1 MHKKPIKCPKVPG
14 ALIDALEVVLARLW
28 EGERL
33 DYHYGDD
40 LGDPD
45 RQQHFF
51 LKLEVIRL
59 WLDYVEE
66 ECGRG

>member
-33 DYHYGDD
+33 DYHSGDD
-40 LGDPD
+40 LAEAD
-45 RQQHFF
+45 RQNHFF
-51 LKLEVIRL
+51 LNLEVIRQ